1 MVVICNNFVE
11 QMRMI
16 KIMDERLARFGFG
29 FAKRSVH
36 IARTIMLKDLTA
48 LLMAVPEAKKQSDYL
63 SAIIE
68 DNCLGKKSLN
78 TRKITAKQLVKLYT
92 LDPETATFRNL
103 LYFWRRDERGR
114 PLLALLCAV
123 TRDSILRQ
131 SAQLI
136 MDTSEG
142 SALTNE
148 SMEEYIGCLF
158 NERFSRATLA
168 SMARNIRSTWT
179 QTGHLSGRSI
189 KIRVKPEATP
199 GTVAYALLLS
209 YLIGR
214 RGTELFETDY
224 VKILYCNRERAIEM
238 AEQASVRGWIV
249 FKRIGDVMEASFP
262 NLLTEQEVLWL
273 REQTKT
279 IGR

>member
-1 MVVICNNFVE
+1 MTE
-11 QMRMI
+11 
-16 KIMDERLARFGFG
+16 ERLARFGFG

-36 IARTIMLKDLTA
+36 VARTMMLGDLTK
-48 LLMAVPEAKKQSDYL
+48 LLIAVPEAKRRSDYL
-63 SAIIE
+63 NAIIE

-78 TRKITAKQLVKLYT
+78 TRKISAEQLKQMYT
-92 LDPETATFRNL
+92 IDPEITIFRNL
-103 LYFWRRDERGR
+103 LYFRQRDERGR
-114 PLLALLCAV
+114 PLLALLCAL

-131 SAQLI
+131 TAQLI
-136 MDTSEG
+136 MEAQEG
-142 SALTNE
+142 SLFT
-148 SMEEYIGCLF
+148 SKSVEEYIGNLF
-158 NERFSRATLA
+158 GGRYSKFTLA

-199 GTVAYALLLS
+199 GAVAYALLLS
-209 YLIGR
+209 YLLGR
-214 RGTELFETDY
+214 RGTELFETKY
-224 VKILYCNRERAIEM
+224 VKILACNREKAIEM

-273 REQTKT
+273 REQTET
-279 IGR
+279 VGR

>member
-1 MVVICNNFVE
+1 
-11 QMRMI
+11 
-16 KIMDERLARFGFG
+16 MDEHLARFGFG

-36 IARTIMLKDLTA
+36 IARTIMLKDLTN

-63 SAIIE
+63 KAIIE
-68 DNCLGKKSLN
+68 DNCLEKKSLN
-78 TRKITAKQLVKLYT
+78 TRKISAKQLVQLYT
-92 LDPETATFRNL
+92 IDPGVTIFRNL
-103 LYFWRRDERGR
+103 LYFWQRDDRGR
-114 PLLALLCAV
+114 PLMALLCSV

-131 SAQLI
+131 TAQLI
-136 MDTSEG
+136 LDTQEG
-142 SALTNE
+142 SALTSQSVE
-148 SMEEYIGCLF
+148 GTIDRLF
-158 NERFSRATLA
+158 NGRFSRVTLS

-179 QTGHLSGRSI
+179 QTGHLSGHSI
-189 KIRVKPEATP
+189 KNRVKPEATP

-214 RGTELFETDY
+214 RGTELFESEF
-224 VKILYCNRERAIEM
+224 VKMLDCSREKAIAM
-238 AEQASVRGWIV
+238 AEQASARGWIV

-273 REQTKT
+273 SEQTET

>member
-1 MVVICNNFVE
+1 
-11 QMRMI
+11 
-16 KIMDERLARFGFG
+16 MDERLARFGFG

-36 IARTIMLKDLTA
+36 VARTIMLEDLTN

-63 SAIIE
+63 NAIIE

-78 TRKITAKQLVKLYT
+78 TRKISAEQLVQLYT
-92 LDPETATFRNL
+92 IDPEITIFRNL
-103 LYFWRRDERGR
+103 LYFWQRDEKGR

-131 SAQLI
+131 TAHLI

-142 SALTNE
+142 SALTSE
-148 SMEEYIGCLF
+148 SVEEYIGSLF
-158 NERFSRATLA
+158 NGRYSRVTLA

-189 KIRVKPEATP
+189 KIRVKPEVTP
-199 GTVAYALLLS
+199 GIVAYALLLS

-214 RGTELFETDY
+214 RGTELFETKY
-224 VKILYCNRERAIEM
+224 VKILDCSREKAKEM
-238 AEQASVRGWIV
+238 AEQASVRGWII

-273 REQTKT
+273 RE
-279 IGR
+279 